1 MPYLNGKYLTDDEV
15 TEREMAARA
24 QSQDRAAAPI
34 RSMYQPEG
42 SQRPDIPGDWRPERV
57 PGPYGRPWGSPN
69 YGAPLTQDQMRR
81 EADERAIRARNRAAG
96 QSDPAFDYERP
107 RGGRDIPMPD
117 WRSEVPQG
125 PWGGPVGPLPSPERE
140 MPGGGWYRPGGKLEY
155 VPPPPVEPSQTQQGP
170 RQASG
175 TLQPP
180 LQASGQRAR
189 AIAREA
195 FAARQRAQQAGR
207 AQGRQGGRQGGRRGR
222 PASHPG
228 GGRGG
233 FRLGDLLGG
242 FGGRAF
248 SRGSTLSRVPQAV
261 VGGMAGGAP
270 RAALGGWM
278 GGRR

>member
-1 MPYLNGKYLTDDEV
+1 MPYLNGEYLTDDEV

-34 RSMYQPEG
+34 RSMYQPNR
-42 SQRPDIPGDWRPERV
+42 SPT
-57 PGPYGRPWGSPN
+57 PGPWEGPM
-69 YGAPLTQDQMRR
+69 D
-81 EADERAIRARNRAAG
+81 
-96 QSDPAFDYERP
+96 
-107 RGGRDIPMPD
+107 RG
-117 WRSEVPQG
+117 
-125 PWGGPVGPLPSPERE
+125 
-140 MPGGGWYRPGGKLEY
+140 RPGGPWADTRRDLSTGPWEGRMEPL
-155 VPPPPVEPSQTQQGP
+155 VPRTDPGPIGMPPWMRETDRRRDLPTGGRQLPSRNLGQ
-170 RQASG
+170 SS
-175 TLQPP
+175 
-180 LQASGQRAR
+180 LQASGRRAR

-195 FAARQRAQQAGR
+195 FAARQRAQQAGP
-207 AQGRQGGRQGGRRGR
+207 QGRQGGRRGR

-233 FRLGDLLGG
+233 LRLGDLLGG

>member
-24 QSQDRAAAPI
+24 QYQDFSEREMDARAQYQDREAAPI

-42 SQRPDIPGDWRPERV
+42 SQRPDIPGDWRPERT

-107 RGGRDIPMPD
+107 RGGRDIPMP
-117 WRSEVPQG
+117 EVPQG
-125 PWGGPVGPLPSPERE
+125 PWGGPVGPLPSPEA
-140 MPGGGWYRPGGKLEY
+140 
-155 VPPPPVEPSQTQQGP
+155 QQGP

-180 LQASGQRAR
+180 LQASGRRAR

-207 AQGRQGGRQGGRRGR
+207 VQGRQGGRRGR

>member
-42 SQRPDIPGDWRPERV
+42 SQRPDIPGDWRPERA

-107 RGGRDIPMPD
+107 RGGRDIPMP
-117 WRSEVPQG
+117 EVPQG

-140 MPGGGWYRPGGKLEY
+140 MPGGGRYRPGGKFWQEAAEY
-155 VPPPPVEPSQTQQGP
+155 VPPATSGEQRYTEQEKREIQAQQGGYRD
-170 RQASG
+170 RQRRLAES
-175 TLQPP
+175 PAVV
-180 LQASGQRAR
+180 QAAR
-189 AIAREA
+189 AYE
-195 FAARQRAQQAGR
+195 Q
-207 AQGRQGGRQGGRRGR
+207 RRGR
-222 PASHPG
+222 PR
-228 GGRGG
+228 GRTS
-233 FRLGDLLGG
+233 LG
-242 FGGRAF
+242 
-248 SRGSTLSRVPQAV
+248 
-261 VGGMAGGAP
+261 
-270 RAALGGWM
+270 ALN
-278 GGRR
+278 RR